1 MTEQELCEKQREND
15 NSEMYLQLRGTFWR
29 AYDGGAFA
37 LARITGYQVRRLKSM
52 ERYVLGFPER
62 ALDRV
67 LVAMEKNGLTVTGN
81 EEGLVAFCGGDTT
94 IDPALVTSE
103 ETERVVDT
111 TADYRHLCNLRKELL
126 NINLADES
134 LTLNSLIGTVR
145 NLQILCL
152 SYLAV

>member
-1 MTEQELCEKQREND
+1 MTEQELCGKQREND

-37 LARITGYQVRRLKSM
+37 LARITGYQVKKLKTID
-52 ERYVLGFPER
+52 RYVLGFPER
-62 ALDRV
+62 ALDKV

-81 EEGLVAFCGGDTT
+81 EEGLVAFSGGDTT
-94 IDPALVTSE
+94 IDPALIMADAA
-103 ETERVVDT
+103 ERAVDT
-111 TADYRHLCNLRKELL
+111 TDYRHLCQLRKELL
-126 NINLADES
+126 NINLADET

-152 SYLAV
+152 SHLTV

>member
-15 NSEMYLQLRGTFWR
+15 NSEMYLQLRGNFWR
-29 AYDGGAFA
+29 AYNGAAFA
-37 LARITGYQVRRLKSM
+37 LARITGYQVKKLKTID
-52 ERYVLGFPER
+52 RYVLGFPER
-62 ALDRV
+62 ALDKV

-81 EEGLVAFCGGDTT
+81 EEGLVVFSGGDTT

-103 ETERVVDT
+103 DTERVVDIT
-111 TADYRHLCNLRKELL
+111 TDYRHLCNLRKELL

-134 LTLNSLIGTVR
+134 LTLNSLIVTLR

-152 SYLAV
+152 SHLTV